1 MKETGFFL
9 PTPKYKE
16 LMILEI
22 IEKKPVTTQKEIGKE
37 IGAAASM
44 VNAYLDDYES
54 HGYIRREYI
63 TSKTVNYHITPKG
76 LKRKN
81 FLNISYL
88 EQLMDLHKLAREGVE
103 NYLQEISKKG
113 FKKILLYG
121 AGEVAEIILG
131 VIKFGSS
138 VDLDI
143 LAVVDDDLEKR
154 GKQIVGYPIISAVDI
169 KKYDHDGIFIS
180 SYTYEDIIK
189 QQLIKKG
196 YEKEKILT
204 FFTENI

>member
-1 MKETGFFL
+1 MKESGFFL

-16 LMILEI
+16 MMILEI
-22 IEKKPVTTQKEIGKE
+22 IEKKPDTTQKEIGKE

-44 VNAYLDDYES
+44 INAYLDEYES
-54 HGYIRREYI
+54 HGYIKREYI
-63 TSKTVNYHITPKG
+63 TSKTVNYYITPMG
-76 LKRKN
+76 IKRKN

-113 FKKILLYG
+113 FRKILLYG

-154 GKQIVGYPIISAVDI
+154 GKQILDYPIISAVDI

-180 SYTYEDIIK
+180 SYTYEETIK

-196 YEKEKILT
+196 YDKEKILT

>member
-1 MKETGFFL
+1 MIKENGFFL

-16 LMILEI
+16 LMILNY
-22 IEKKPVTTQKEIGKE
+22 IEQNPDTTQKELGKE

-44 VNAYLDDYES
+44 VNAYLDEYES

-143 LAVVDDDLEKR
+143 IAVVDDDLEKR
-154 GKQIVGYPIISAVDI
+154 GKEILGYPIISAVDI
-169 KKYDHDGIFIS
+169 KKYEHDGIFIS

-204 FFTENI
+204 FFTES